1 MLQLPILGRP
11 RNLHLFTEII
21 MKRKAKKANLL
32 RSVKLSQSVRRLEI
46 FGRFFFNPESK
57 AYRVRTLLAF
67 PDNVLIEDT
76 ESGAVARFIDWQKEL
91 GI

>member
-1 MLQLPILGRP
+1 
-11 RNLHLFTEII
+11 

-46 FGRFFFNPESK
+46 FRRFFFNPESK